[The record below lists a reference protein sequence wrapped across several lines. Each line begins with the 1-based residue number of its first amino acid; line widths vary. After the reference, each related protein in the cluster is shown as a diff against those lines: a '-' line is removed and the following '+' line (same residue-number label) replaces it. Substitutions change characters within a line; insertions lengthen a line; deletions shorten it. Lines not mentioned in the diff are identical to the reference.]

1 MEARFSF
8 ERANPEAVRTMLK
21 FEGFV
26 KESGLDKKLYEL
38 VKIRASQMN
47 GCAFCLDLHTADARK
62 MGETEQRLYLLSVWR
77 EAPFYTE
84 RERAALELTEAV
96 TNISSNGVPQDVY
109 ERVRGQFDEGE
120 YVALVMAI
128 NTINAW
134 NRLAL
139 STGMVPKAS
148 S

>member
-1 MEARFSF
+1 
-8 ERANPEAVRTMLK
+8 
-21 FEGFV
+21 
-26 KESGLDKKLYEL
+26 
-38 VKIRASQMN
+38 
-47 GCAFCLDLHTADARK
+47 
-62 MGETEQRLYLLSVWR
+62 
-77 EAPFYTE
+77 FYTE

-139 STGMVPKAS
+139 STGMVPKATS
-148 S
+148 